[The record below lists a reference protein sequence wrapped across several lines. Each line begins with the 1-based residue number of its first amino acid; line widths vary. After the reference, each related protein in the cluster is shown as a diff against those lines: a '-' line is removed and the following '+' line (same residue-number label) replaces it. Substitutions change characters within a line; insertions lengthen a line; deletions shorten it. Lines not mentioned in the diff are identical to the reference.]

1 MLSHAATVSARAL
14 HRVGVGDVARRA
26 AAARGFGVGR
36 RVGGGRRLGGS
47 GTSSSSRRP
56 RVARVFDR
64 RAFRGAARAAA
75 DEPSSSSSSSSSPLP
90 FSPLPDVPLSPHVSL
105 VSGASRGI
113 GLEMVRQLLERP
125 DASMRGRPSA
135 AGGHVVAACRDPS
148 SATALAELRGRYPT
162 RLSVVRMDVT
172 DVAAIEAAAATVAD
186 AHGRVDA
193 LIQTA
198 AVLHVAGEM
207 APETSIARLDERSA
221 IAAFRTNALGP
232 TLVVKHFANLLHEA
246 TARARAEA
254 KEAAAEKESDSDS
267 DAGYARAHAP
277 AAVVANLSAR
287 VSSVGDNRLG
297 GWHSYRAS
305 KSALNQLTKN
315 CAIEFARK
323 KHPVTF
329 LLLHPGTVATDLS
342 APFRRNVPEGKLFAP
357 EFAAERLL
365 GIVGEKTQEDTGK
378 FFAWDGEEVQW

>member
-1 MLSHAATVSARAL
+1 M
-14 HRVGVGDVARRA
+14 
-26 AAARGFGVGR
+26 
-36 RVGGGRRLGGS
+36 
-47 GTSSSSRRP
+47 
-56 RVARVFDR
+56 
-64 RAFRGAARAAA
+64 
-75 DEPSSSSSSSSSPLP
+75 
-90 FSPLPDVPLSPHVSL
+90 
-105 VSGASRGI
+105 
-113 GLEMVRQLLERP
+113 
-125 DASMRGRPSA
+125 
-135 AGGHVVAACRDPS
+135 AACRDPS
-148 SATALAELRGRYPT
+148 SATALAELRARYPT

-172 DVAAIEAAAATVAD
+172 DVAAIEAAAATVAE

-193 LIQTA
+193 LVQTA

-232 TLVVKHFANLLHEA
+232 TLVVKHFASLLHEA

-254 KEAAAEKESDSDS
+254 KEAAAEKESESDADS
-267 DAGYARAHAP
+267 DAGSRAP

-357 EFAAERLL
+357 AVSYTHLTL
-365 GIVGEKTQEDTGK
+365 PTICSV
-378 FFAWDGEEVQW
+378 

>member
-1 MLSHAATVSARAL
+1 M
-14 HRVGVGDVARRA
+14 
-26 AAARGFGVGR
+26 
-36 RVGGGRRLGGS
+36 
-47 GTSSSSRRP
+47 
-56 RVARVFDR
+56 
-64 RAFRGAARAAA
+64 
-75 DEPSSSSSSSSSPLP
+75 
-90 FSPLPDVPLSPHVSL
+90 
-105 VSGASRGI
+105 
-113 GLEMVRQLLERP
+113 
-125 DASMRGRPSA
+125 
-135 AGGHVVAACRDPS
+135 AACRDPS
-148 SATALAELRGRYPT
+148 SAIALAELRARYPT

-193 LIQTA
+193 LVQTA

-232 TLVVKHFANLLHEA
+232 TLVVKHLASLLHEA

-254 KEAAAEKESDSDS
+254 KEAAAEKESESDADS
-267 DAGYARAHAP
+267 DAGSRAP